1 MPAAK
6 SLAVSRKTKPL
17 AFSRKTKQLSITCDD
32 RPGTLSR
39 IAKVLGESDVNI
51 VAMSC
56 APLGVQGTVHIV
68 VDDMEQ
74 AKNALDRE
82 HVSYTEQDV
91 LQVELENSPGC
102 LGKFAE
108 KLAEQN
114 VNITTAYGSAVKG
127 CKKVTVIFKVSDL
140 EKAARIRY

>member
-1 MPAAK
+1 MPAK
-6 SLAVSRKTKPL
+6 QL
-17 AFSRKTKQLSITCDD
+17 AFSRKAKQLTITCED

-39 IAKVLGESDVNI
+39 LANLLGKWDVNI

-68 VDDMEQ
+68 VDDMEL
-74 AKNALDRE
+74 ARNVLDRE

-91 LQVELENSPGC
+91 LHVELENLPGC
-102 LGKFAE
+102 LGEFAG

-114 VNITTAYGSAVKG
+114 INITTAYGSAVKG
-127 CKKVTVIFKVSDL
+127 CKKATVVFKVSDL
-140 EKAARIRY
+140 ERAARIR

>member
-6 SLAVSRKTKPL
+6 QL
-17 AFSRKTKQLSITCDD
+17 AFSRKAKQLSITCED

-39 IAKVLGESDVNI
+39 LAKLLGEAEVNI

-56 APLGVQGTVHIV
+56 TTVGVQGTVHVIV
-68 VDDMEQ
+68 DNLGR
-74 AKNALDRE
+74 AKRVLDRE

-91 LQVELENSPGC
+91 LYVELENLPGC
-102 LGKFAE
+102 LGEFAG

-114 VNITTAYGSAVKG
+114 INITTAYGSTAKG
-127 CKKVTVIFKVSDL
+127 CKKATVVFKVSDS
-140 EKAARIRY
+140 ERAARIRY

>member
-6 SLAVSRKTKPL
+6 QL
-17 AFSRKTKQLSITCDD
+17 AFSRKAKQLSITCED

-39 IAKVLGESDVNI
+39 LAKLLGKWDVNI

-68 VDDMEQ
+68 VDDIER
-74 AKNALDRE
+74 AKNVLDRE
-82 HVSYTEQDV
+82 HTSYTEQDV
-91 LQVELENSPGC
+91 LHVELENLPGC
-102 LGKFAE
+102 LGEFAG

-114 VNITTAYGSAVKG
+114 INITTAYGSAAKG
-127 CKKVTVIFKVSDL
+127 CKKATVIFKVSDL
-140 EKAARIRY
+140 ERAARIRY

>member
-6 SLAVSRKTKPL
+6 QL
-17 AFSRKTKQLSITCDD
+17 AFSRKTKQLSITSDD

-39 IAKVLGESDVNI
+39 IAKLLGEWDVNI

-56 APLGVQGTVHIV
+56 APLGVQGTVHVV
-68 VDDMEQ
+68 VDDMER
-74 AKNALDRE
+74 AKNVLDRE

-91 LQVELENSPGC
+91 LHVELENLPGC
-102 LGKFAE
+102 LGQFAE

-114 VNITTAYGSAVKG
+114 INITTAYGSAVKG
-127 CKKVTVIFKVSDL
+127 CKKATVIFKVSDL
-140 EKAARIRY
+140 DRAARIRY